1 MHATWLKQNT
11 TRTNMNMAPSMWKEK
26 GKQKRK
32 RKRRREDCD
41 EVFGRL
47 DDVG

>member
-1 MHATWLKQNT
+1 
-11 TRTNMNMAPSMWKEK
+11 MNMAPSMWKEK

>member
-1 MHATWLKQNT
+1 
-11 TRTNMNMAPSMWKEK
+11 MNMAPSMWKEK

-41 EVFGRL
+41 EVFGIL